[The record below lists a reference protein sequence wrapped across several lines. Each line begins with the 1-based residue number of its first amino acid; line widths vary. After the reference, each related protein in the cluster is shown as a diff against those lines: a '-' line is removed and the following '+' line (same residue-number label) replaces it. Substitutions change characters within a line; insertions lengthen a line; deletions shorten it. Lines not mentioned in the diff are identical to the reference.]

1 MALNLNIK
9 ERLTLSVGVLVAMI
23 VALVAL
29 AAVNLQIL
37 TATEPDSP
45 TAEYGLTRALI
56 FVAVFG
62 FICILI
68 GLWLLIKLPNS
79 INRPIQELADGINE
93 IANHKYDVELNLKG
107 GTEMEMVSK
116 NFNRMAKRLRD
127 YHNSATSNLMASK
140 RYLET
145 IVNSIDEPIIC
156 LDKNMN
162 MLFVNDEAL
171 NVLNI
176 SREEVIDKS
185 AQELSMR
192 NDLLRR
198 LVCGLLDEANDKK
211 PEESAKKSEPL
222 KIYADNTGFYYIKFY
237 ILNDENTIGDTLKLH
252 IVNKE
257 SLTILVKQKVYSMT
271 LNETKTI
278 DEIFNITASNDAE
291 IKVHLSNDN
300 IFYYPRTKKF
310 LAKAV
315 GSVDITLSITNL
327 TETFYNT
334 FTLSINPIIETET
347 PPQTED
353 DESSDDNTQ
362 PETPLPPEPD
372 DPTQTEIIEISM
384 INYTNNIQLSY
395 NKSKKYKLQY
405 IVTSNTQDYPTQAI
419 VCNVSNPNII
429 TITSSDSPFIT
440 IKTLAKGTTLLT
452 ITSPLSSTY
461 SLTLTITIV

>member
-1 MALNLNIK
+1 MRKKILYCFYCSCAITIL
-9 ERLTLSVGVLVAMI
+9 I
-23 VALVAL
+23 VALVL
-29 AAVNLQIL
+29 LYNYNKNNESHSSISVNLNIAREL
-37 TATEPDSP
+37 TI
-45 TAEYGLTRALI
+45 EYGACFTLPTNFLI
-56 FVAVFG
+56 V
-62 FICILI
+62 
-68 GLWLLIKLPNS
+68 KP
-79 INRPIQELADGINE
+79 
-93 IANHKYDVELNLKG
+93 
-107 GTEMEMVSK
+107 
-116 NFNRMAKRLRD
+116 
-127 YHNSATSNLMASK
+127 SNL
-140 RYLET
+140 
-145 IVNSIDEPIIC
+145 
-156 LDKNMN
+156 
-162 MLFVNDEAL
+162 
-171 NVLNI
+171 
-176 SREEVIDKS
+176 IDKVKYKITDS
-185 AQELSMR
+185 KGNLT
-192 NDLLRR
+192 NDISF
-198 LVCGLLDEANDKK
+198 
-211 PEESAKKSEPL
+211 EEN